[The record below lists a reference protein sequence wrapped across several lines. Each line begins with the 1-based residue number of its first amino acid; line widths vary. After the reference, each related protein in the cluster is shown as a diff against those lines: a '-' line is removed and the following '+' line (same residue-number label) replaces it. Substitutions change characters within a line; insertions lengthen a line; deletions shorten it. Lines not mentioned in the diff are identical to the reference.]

1 VKVFRPFKFGR
12 SGASVERRHLRI
24 SRVWRSAET
33 PLRRPAIAFTLIEL
47 LVVISIMGLIAALAV
62 PALKNLGKSN
72 IQASAARQFLDD
84 VGRARQLAISDH
96 TTVYM
101 VFVRTNF
108 WLETIPG
115 TPLANALLNR
125 WTPAQ
130 FAVASNLC
138 DKQMTGYTFVSL
150 RSAGDQPGQ
159 GKCRYLAPWQS
170 LPAGTFLA
178 QQKFQQSPNLPFYIY
193 GNNVTYPIYGFCV
206 TNTIP
211 FPTQD
216 SPPASTLYPQPQ
228 FYQLP
233 YIAFNYLGQLTFDG
247 LNLAWRDEYIPLAQ
261 GTVSP
266 AIDVATKTPII
277 PLSGGGFPSV
287 NETPAGNS
295 TNTMY
300 NIIHIDRVTGRATL
314 EYQHVQ

>member
-1 VKVFRPFKFGR
+1 MKSNKWHVTCN
-12 SGASVERRHLRI
+12 ERKTPRGEFARHS
-24 SRVWRSAET
+24 SRVT
-33 PLRRPAIAFTLIEL
+33 CHIFAFTLIEL

-62 PALKNLGKSN
+62 PALKNMGKSN
-72 IQASAARQFLDD
+72 VQAGAARQFLDD

-108 WLETIPG
+108 WLESTPPFPSAGSLLSRLTPG
-115 TPLANALLNR
+115 QL
-125 WTPAQ
+125 
-130 FAVASNLC
+130 AVATNLC
-138 DKQMTGYTFVSL
+138 AEQMNGYAFVSL

-193 GNNVTYPIYGFCV
+193 GNNVTYSIYGFCV
-206 TNTIP
+206 TNSIP

-216 SPPASTLYPQPQ
+216 SPPPSSVYPLAQS
-228 FYQLP
+228 YQLP

-247 LNLAWRDEYIPLAQ
+247 LNLAWRDEYVPLAQ

-266 AIDVATKTPII
+266 AIDANTKTPVIG
-277 PLSGGGFPSV
+277 PGDAPSV
-287 NETPAGNS
+287 NETPPGNS

>member
-1 VKVFRPFKFGR
+1 MKTNKWHVISDERETPR
-12 SGASVERRHLRI
+12 GASLRHP
-24 SRVWRSAET
+24 SPFT
-33 PLRRPAIAFTLIEL
+33 CHTFAFTLIEL
-47 LVVISIMGLIAALAV
+47 LVVISIMGIIAALAV
-62 PALKNLGKSN
+62 PALKNMGKSN
-72 IQASAARQFLDD
+72 VQAGAARQFLDD

-101 VFVRTNF
+101 LFVKTNF
-108 WLETIPG
+108 WLESLPG
-115 TPLANALLNR
+115 SPPAGALFTTPGQLVVATNLA
-125 WTPAQ
+125 
-130 FAVASNLC
+130 AS
-138 DKQMTGYTFVSL
+138 QMNGYTFISL

-170 LPAGTFLA
+170 LPAGTFIA

-193 GNNVTYPIYGFCV
+193 GNNITYSVYGFCV

-216 SPPASTLYPQPQ
+216 SPPPSSVYPVAQ

-266 AIDVATKTPII
+266 AINVNTKTAT
-277 PLSGGGFPSV
+277 LGSANNTSPSV
-287 NETPAGNS
+287 NETPPGNS

-300 NIIHIDRVTGRATL
+300 NIVHIDRVTGRATL